1 MLNAQKSK
9 VFKTA
14 WQILKAGHAVN
25 FSESLKKAWKICKI
39 SFGIFTNINF
49 VKDETGEL
57 RNAQAVALGS
67 MSTIE
72 SGFIRFVEIVNGV
85 SQWRSFKISNLQN
98 F

>member
-1 MLNAQKSK
+1 MLRSQKSK

-14 WQILKAGHAVN
+14 WQIFKAGHAVN
-25 FSESLKKAWKICKI
+25 FSESLQKAWKICKI

-49 VKDETGEL
+49 VKEETGEV
-57 RNAQAVALGS
+57 RNANAVALGS

-72 SGFIRFVEIVNGV
+72 NGFVRFVEIVNGA
-85 SQWRSFKISNLQN
+85 SQWRSFKIANLQN